1 MHRRHF
7 LSLALAMPVL
17 PAMAATSASV
27 IAFDAQW
34 RTLNFRS
41 IRPTD
46 YSAQGTRLAI
56 SAERSSSI
64 FYRSVPE
71 DQRNATKARWSWNVT
86 ESVPPTDLRK
96 RGGDDRN
103 LAIYFVFMD
112 EAAAANVGPD
122 TSIMRLM
129 ANRSARIL
137 IYVWGGEHEQR
148 AFVPN
153 PYMSGRG
160 VSIVLHTA
168 STGRF
173 SEAVDFKA
181 DLRRAFGSE
190 TGALVGIA
198 VSSDSDDTERTVKA
212 ELRDLTIF

>member
-1 MHRRHF
+1 MHRRQF
-7 LSLALAMPVL
+7 LALALAIPAL
-17 PAMAATSASV
+17 PGRLAASPSA

-46 YSAQGTRLAI
+46 YAPQGTRLGI

-71 DQRNATKARWSWNVT
+71 DQRNATMARWSWNVT

-103 LAIYFVFMD
+103 VALYFVFMD
-112 EAAAANVGPD
+112 EASAAGVGPD

-129 ANRSARIL
+129 ANRSARVL

-160 VSIVLHTA
+160 VSVVLRTA

-173 SEAVDFKA
+173 SEAVDLRA
-181 DLRRAFGSE
+181 DFRRAFGGE
-190 TGALVGIA
+190 PGLLVGIA
-198 VSSDSDDTERTVKA
+198 VSSDSDDTARTVRA
-212 ELRDLTIF
+212 ELRDLTIG